1 MAHLEYHNNIV
12 DLTESFYQSHFDLIR
27 NVCIEL
33 DQVDKIKELQDKFL
47 NKLKLKAKKDPDRP
61 KRARTSYIFFC
72 DEMRKDKTG
81 PASVA
86 EQSKKFGALWQ
97 LIKDPEKKKYI
108 EMADKDKLRYEEEM
122 QSYSYA

>member
-72 DEMRKDKTG
+72 DEMRKDKTA

-97 LIKDPEKKKYI
+97 LIKDPEKKIYI